1 MSRAANTGAP
11 SARTRLGVICI
22 GLWMA
27 PLAATRATDVGSPAP
42 ATPVAIAPAPA
53 ATFKDLLAASGIS
66 VDGYVDVSY
75 QHMDGAP
82 LFSSSTP
89 ASPVYTRS
97 FDNCQD
103 CFSLHQLALTVAYQP
118 KQGFGALANLV
129 AGDDADVFAPYD
141 INPGATQKFD
151 FPQAY
156 VQYASGALT
165 VIAGRYVSLAGAE
178 TIDPRPDTNSSRS
191 ILFFYAVPYT
201 HTGVRATYVASD
213 YLTVVAGIVNGWDTL
228 KDTNTD
234 KTAELGLSFTP
245 GKACTLAINSY
256 LGRERVGGLVPT
268 GPQGMRTLL
277 DLIGTWNVSDAL
289 ALVVN
294 YDHGRQQ
301 GAGGSGYTPDN
312 AGTPSWDGMAAYLNY
327 KWNDRWRASLRGEYF
342 NDADGYRTGLVQ
354 KWKEVSLTLGYAPAK
369 AAELRFE
376 LRNDW
381 SNDHSAFV
389 KDSGSYLSGVGYA
402 DTGGRQGSA
411 AVEALFRF

>member
-1 MSRAANTGAP
+1 MSR
-11 SARTRLGVICI
+11 
-22 GLWMA
+22 
-27 PLAATRATDVGSPAP
+27 P
-42 ATPVAIAPAPA
+42 ATPRASPA
-53 ATFKDLLAASGIS
+53 ATWLAALTTGFWLAPVVGAATQPAASLRDLLAASGIS
-66 VDGYVDVSY
+66 VDGYLDVSY

-89 ASPVYTRS
+89 AGPVYTRS

-103 CFSLHQLALTVAYQP
+103 CFALHQLSLAVAYQP
-118 KQGFGALANLV
+118 KEGFGALANLV

-178 TIDPRPDTNSSRS
+178 TIDPRPDANSSRS

-201 HTGVRATYVASD
+201 HTGVRATYLAGD
-213 YLTVVAGIVNGWDTL
+213 HLTLVAGIANGWDTL
-228 KDTNTD
+228 KDTNTA
-234 KTAELGLSFTP
+234 KTAELGLTLAP
-245 GKACTLAINSY
+245 GKACTLAISGY

-277 DLIGTWNVSDAL
+277 DVVGTWTVTDAL
-289 ALVVN
+289 TLVVN
-294 YDHGRQQ
+294 YDLGHQQ
-301 GAGGSGYTPDN
+301 GTANSGYTPDN
-312 AGTPSWDGMAAYLNY
+312 AASARWDGVAAYVDY
-327 KWNDRWRASLRGEYF
+327 KWNERWRAALRAEHF
-342 NDADGYRTGLVQ
+342 NDAEGYRTGLEQ
-354 KWKEVSLTLGYAPAK
+354 QWNEVSLTLGYSPAP

-381 SNDHSAFV
+381 SSDPAAFV
-389 KDSGSYLSGVGYA
+389 RDSGSYATGIGYA
-402 DTGGRQGSA
+402 ATSERQGSVA
-411 AVEALFRF
+411 AEVLLRF